1 MFWLQCL
8 AALVL
13 YMGHDPS
20 QCAQATHPSRHSLV
34 MTCTDLVSAPPAAP
48 AGSDPAQPPSAE
60 AELFLHKGLI
70 QPML

>member
-13 YMGHDPS
+13 YMGHDPN
-20 QCAQATHPSRHSLV
+20 QCAQAIHPSRHSLA
-34 MTCTDLVSAPPAAP
+34 MTRTDLMSAPPAAP
-48 AGSDPAQPPSAE
+48 AGSDPAKPPSAQE
-60 AELFLHKGLI
+60 GLFLHRRLI